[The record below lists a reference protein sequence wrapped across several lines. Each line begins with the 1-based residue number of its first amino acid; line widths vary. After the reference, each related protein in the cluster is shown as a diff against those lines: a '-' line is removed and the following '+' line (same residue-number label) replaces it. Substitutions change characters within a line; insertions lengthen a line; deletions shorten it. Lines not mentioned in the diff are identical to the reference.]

1 MDDHTQMSWKE
12 DIVIG
17 QLHNSVDNAAMAVG
31 KALTKPTDLFIQEA
45 LHMIETADRTVE
57 NALKS
62 RGNIEL
68 KSRGNIEPI
77 SELQAQLSHE
87 KERLNTLH

>member
-31 KALTKPTDLFIQEA
+31 KALTKPTDQFIQEA
-45 LHMIETADRTVE
+45 RHMIETADRTVE

-62 RGNIEL
+62 RGNI
-68 KSRGNIEPI
+68 GTI